1 MIRGHPIREWAELL
15 GPMLDIPSK
24 YSNQPWKILFNRF
37 HILEKILDCV
47 SLPSYG
53 GWCGWW
59 KESNEYSNVGNQNK
73 HEQHHLSSVMSIVLK
88 YPVSQTKNLDEEKSC
103 IEGMSGCLLE
113 EVNVYEQSV
122 NHWSQLGSIHLQR
135 FQDLNISSVKSS
147 FCYPGVFPTRRPG
160 LRRGQSWERELPS
173 RASPPDSL
181 STAWCPHLSC
191 AHADAALHFLRADMF
206 TKHSRMEFDASIELI
221 RQGFVQSAFGNLE
234 RILKLV
240 LPTGINTSGL

>member
-1 MIRGHPIREWAELL
+1 MIHGHPIREWAELL
-15 GPMLDIPSK
+15 GPKLDIPSK

-59 KESNEYSNVGNQNK
+59 GESNEYTNVWPHQK
-73 HEQHHLSSVMSIVLK
+73 EHEQHHLSSVMSIVLK

-135 FQDLNISSVKSS
+135 FQDLNISFVKSL
-147 FCYPGVFPTRRPG
+147 FCYPGCFLPADLVWDEG
-160 LRRGQSWERELPS
+160 KVEREN
-173 RASPPDSL
+173 
-181 STAWCPHLSC
+181 CPAEHPHPTVCPLLDVHTW
-191 AHADAALHFLRADMF
+191 A
-206 TKHSRMEFDASIELI
+206 
-221 RQGFVQSAFGNLE
+221 V
-234 RILKLV
+234 LV
-240 LPTGINTSGL
+240 LTLLYIFWEQTCLPNIRGWSSMPA